1 MTHVV
6 VTLAGTTLH
15 GAQRLPRNPKLRWRG
30 SVLTNTK
37 EVSLQKVRAP
47 RSSRLTATENDD
59 QNRRLPGTDD
69 LSTSFSKELKRRKR
83 ALQGGEN
90 DGTDFGGKELLKAE
104 EQPRPVFRDD
114 RDPSRGIGNQLKV
127 SQDLQNDGLA
137 GFPSRASELL
147 TLGLTVFFSFGPII
161 AVCSVFF
168 VVTYLLLGSD
178 FIHGGDQ
185 DTNTPSY
192 VTPQSLLY
200 ERDIDGKQEKR

>member
-1 MTHVV
+1 MTRVAL
-6 VTLAGTTLH
+6 TLAWTALD
-15 GAQRLPRNPKLRWRG
+15 GAHRLPRNPKLKWRG
-30 SVLTNTK
+30 RVLTNTK
-37 EVSLQKVRAP
+37 EVSLQKVREP
-47 RSSRLTATENDD
+47 RSSRLTATENDEQD
-59 QNRRLPGTDD
+59 RRLPGTDD

-90 DGTDFGGKELLKAE
+90 DGADFGGKELPKAE

-114 RDPSRGIGNQLKV
+114 RNPSRGIGNQLKV
-127 SQDLQNDGLA
+127 SRDLQNDGLA
-137 GFPSRASELL
+137 GFPSRTSELL

-185 DTNTPSY
+185 DTTTPSY

-200 ERDIDGKQEKR
+200 ERDIDGKLEKR